1 MDRSEVVKEAAEKLH
16 AELLALGVDVILDD
30 RGERPGAMFADWELI
45 GVPHRVVLSDRGL
58 KEGQVEYQHRRD
70 TELTAVRQVWHH
82 ARRAEDQGHRDETTA
97 RACASRHRYG
107 RCFWL
112 FSKKVTTKNSAY
124 GEVMNT
130 MSNIHSTTA
139 KLLING
145 KFTESNTTEWQDILN
160 PATQEVLGR
169 VPMATLDEVD
179 AAIAAAHE
187 AFKTWRLTPIQARM
201 RIMLKLQDL
210 IRDNMKDIARVLTA
224 EQGKTLADAEGDIQ
238 RGLEVVEHA
247 CSIGTLQMG
256 EYIEGVARG
265 VDTYTVQQ
273 PLGVCAGITPFNF
286 PAMIPL
292 WMFPMAIVCGNT
304 FVLKPSEQDPLSTMM
319 LVELAVQ
326 AGVPAGVLNVVHG
339 GKEVVDRL
347 CTHQDIKAI
356 SFVGSTAVGT
366 HVYNLAGQHAKRV
379 QSMMGAKNHVVVMPD
394 ANKEQTLNALVGAAF
409 GAAGQRCMALS
420 VAVMVGE
427 TKNWIDELVE
437 KAKTLK
443 VNAGHE
449 PQTDIGPVISPRAKA
464 RVIDL
469 INSGVE
475 QGAQLLLDGRDVK
488 VAGYEHGNF
497 VGATIFNQVTTD
509 MRIYTEEIFGPVL
522 AIIHVDTLEQAMEL
536 VNANPFGNGV
546 GLFTQSGAIAR
557 TFQNNIDIG
566 QVGINIPIP
575 VPVPFFSFTGSRG
588 SKLGDLGPYGKQAVQ
603 FYTQTKTITSR
614 WFEDTQE
621 KGEVNTTISLR

>member
-1 MDRSEVVKEAAEKLH
+1 MNA
-16 AELLALGVDVILDD
+16 I
-30 RGERPGAMFADWELI
+30 
-45 GVPHRVVLSDRGL
+45 
-58 KEGQVEYQHRRD
+58 
-70 TELTAVRQVWHH
+70 HH
-82 ARRAEDQGHRDETTA
+82 PQQSTG
-97 RACASRHRYG
+97 
-107 RCFWL
+107 F
-112 FSKKVTTKNSAY
+112 
-124 GEVMNT
+124 
-130 MSNIHSTTA
+130 TTA

-145 KFTESNTTEWQDILN
+145 EFVESTTSHWQDIVN

-169 VPMATLDEVD
+169 VPFATAEEVN
-179 AAIAAAHE
+179 AAIAAAQN
-187 AFKTWRLTPIQARM
+187 ALASWRQTPIQARM

-210 IRDNMKDIARVLTA
+210 IRNNLKSIAQVLTA

-319 LVELAVQ
+319 LVELAIE
-326 AGVPAGVLNVVHG
+326 AGIPAGVLNVVHG
-339 GKEVVDRL
+339 GKEVVDLL
-347 CTHQDIKAI
+347 CTHHDIKAI

-366 HVYNLAGQHAKRV
+366 HVYQLAGQHGKRV

-420 VAVMVGE
+420 VAIMVGE
-427 TKNWIDELVE
+427 AQHWVDELVN

-449 PQTDIGPVISPRAKA
+449 PNTDVGPVISTRAKA

-475 QGAQLLLDGRDVK
+475 QGAKLLLDGRDVQ
-488 VAGYEHGNF
+488 VSGYEQGNF
-497 VGATIFNQVTTD
+497 VGPTIFNQVTTD
-509 MRIYTEEIFGPVL
+509 MRIYQEEVFGPVL
-522 AIIHVDTLEQAMEL
+522 VIMHVDTLEQAIAL
-536 VNANPFGNGV
+536 INANPFGNGV
-546 GLFTQSGAIAR
+546 GLFTQNGHTAR
-557 TFQNNIDIG
+557 IFQHQIDIG

-614 WFEDTQE
+614 WFEDDQE
-621 KGEVNTTISLR
+621 TSGVNTTISLR

>member
-1 MDRSEVVKEAAEKLH
+1 MNAIHTL
-16 AELLALGVDVILDD
+16 
-30 RGERPGAMFADWELI
+30 
-45 GVPHRVVLSDRGL
+45 
-58 KEGQVEYQHRRD
+58 Q
-70 TELTAVRQVWHH
+70 LTKAQ
-82 ARRAEDQGHRDETTA
+82 
-97 RACASRHRYG
+97 
-107 RCFWL
+107 
-112 FSKKVTTKNSAY
+112 
-124 GEVMNT
+124 
-130 MSNIHSTTA
+130 
-139 KLLING
+139 LLING
-145 KFTESNTTEWQDILN
+145 EFIESKTTDWQDIVN
-160 PATQEVLGR
+160 PATQEVIGQ
-169 VPMATLDEVD
+169 VPFATVEEVN
-179 AAIAAAHE
+179 AAIESAQN
-187 AFKTWRLTPIQARM
+187 AFASWHQTPIQARM

-210 IRDNMKDIARVLTA
+210 IRQNAKDIAKVLTA

-247 CSIGTLQMG
+247 CSIGSLQMG

-265 VDTYTVQQ
+265 VDTYTLQQ

-339 GKEVVDRL
+339 GKEVVDLL

-356 SFVGSTAVGT
+356 SFVGSTHVGT
-366 HVYNLAGQHAKRV
+366 HVYNLAGQHGKRV

-427 TKNWIDELVE
+427 SKQWIDTLVE
-437 KAKTLK
+437 KAKTLS

-449 PQTDIGPVISPRAKA
+449 PNTDIGPVISPRAKA
-464 RVIDL
+464 RVMEL

-475 QGAQLLLDGRDVK
+475 QGATLLLDGRDVK
-488 VAGYEHGNF
+488 VKGYEQGNF
-497 VGATIFNQVTTD
+497 VGQTIFSNVSTD
-509 MRIYTEEIFGPVL
+509 MRIYKEEIFGPVL
-522 AIIHVDTLEQAMEL
+522 AIICVDTLDEAIAL

-546 GLFTQSGAIAR
+546 GLFTQSGATAR
-557 TFQNNIDIG
+557 TFQHQINIG

-621 KGEVNTTISLR
+621 STGVNTTINLR

>member
-1 MDRSEVVKEAAEKLH
+1 MNAIH
-16 AELLALGVDVILDD
+16 H
-30 RGERPGAMFADWELI
+30 
-45 GVPHRVVLSDRGL
+45 PHS
-58 KEGQVEYQHRRD
+58 
-70 TELTAVRQVWHH
+70 
-82 ARRAEDQGHRDETTA
+82 
-97 RACASRHRYG
+97 
-107 RCFWL
+107 
-112 FSKKVTTKNSAY
+112 
-124 GEVMNT
+124 NT
-130 MSNIHSTTA
+130 GITTA

-145 KFTESNTTEWQDILN
+145 EFIDSTTSHWQDIVN
-160 PATQEVLGR
+160 PATQEVLGQ
-169 VPMATLDEVD
+169 VPFATAEEVN
-179 AAIAAAHE
+179 AAIAAAQQ
-187 AFKTWRLTPIQARM
+187 AFASWRETPIQARM
-201 RIMLKLQDL
+201 RIMLKLQEL
-210 IRDNMKDIARVLTA
+210 IRQNLKSIAQVLTA

-247 CSIGTLQMG
+247 CSVGSLQMG

-265 VDTYTVQQ
+265 VDTYTMQQ

-319 LVELAVQ
+319 LVELAMQ

-339 GKEVVDRL
+339 GKEVVDLL
-347 CTHQDIKAI
+347 CTHSDIKAI

-366 HVYNLAGQHAKRV
+366 HVYNLAGQHGKRV

-427 TKNWIDELVE
+427 SKHWVDELVN

-449 PQTDIGPVISPRAKA
+449 PNTDVGPVISTRAKA

-475 QGAQLLLDGRDVK
+475 QGAELLLDGREVQ
-488 VAGYEHGNF
+488 VAGYEQGNF
-497 VGATIFNQVTTD
+497 VGPTIFNRVTTE
-509 MRIYTEEIFGPVL
+509 MRIYKEEIFGPVL
-522 AIIHVDTLEQAMEL
+522 AIIHVDTLEQAIQL
-536 VNANPFGNGV
+536 INANPFGNGV
-546 GLFTQSGAIAR
+546 GLFTQSGSTAR
-557 TFQNNIDIG
+557 TFQNQIDIG

-614 WFEDTQE
+614 WFEDDQE
-621 KGEVNTTISLR
+621 SAGVNTTISLR